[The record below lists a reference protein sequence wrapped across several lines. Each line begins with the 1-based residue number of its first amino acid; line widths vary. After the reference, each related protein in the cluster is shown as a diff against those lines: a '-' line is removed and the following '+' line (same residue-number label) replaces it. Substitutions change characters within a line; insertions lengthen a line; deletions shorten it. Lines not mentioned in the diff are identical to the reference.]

1 MTEWQ
6 KSSLQIGD
14 EVKVPTEFFETRELG
29 QKRLLLSRH
38 IGETAAGLLIE
49 LTFLPPILSEEAEN
63 YHFKIFLNWASIFCG
78 ALKVSDSMGA
88 PIRAVRIGG

>member
-1 MTEWQ
+1 MVKWQ
-6 KSSLQIGD
+6 RSTLSYGD
-14 EVKVPTEFFETRELG
+14 EVKLPDSIFIG
-29 QKRLLLSRH
+29 GNSKRLLSSRY
-38 IGETAAGLLIE
+38 ISETAAGLLIE

-78 ALKVSDSMGA
+78 ALKVSDLMGA

>member
-1 MTEWQ
+1 MVNWQ
-6 KSSLQIGD
+6 RSTLSYGD
-14 EVKVPTEFFETRELG
+14 EVKLPDSIFIG
-29 QKRLLLSRH
+29 GNSKRLLLSRY

>member
-1 MTEWQ
+1 MVKWQ
-6 KSSLQIGD
+6 CSTLSYGD
-14 EVKVPTEFFETRELG
+14 EVKLPDSIFIG
-29 QKRLLLSRH
+29 GNSKRLLSSRY

-78 ALKVSDSMGA
+78 ALKVSDAMGT
-88 PIRAVRIGG
+88 PIKAVRIGG

>member
-1 MTEWQ
+1 MVKWQ
-6 KSSLQIGD
+6 RSTLSYGD
-14 EVKVPTEFFETRELG
+14 EVKLPDSIFVG
-29 QKRLLLSRH
+29 GNSKRLLSSQY

>member
-1 MTEWQ
+1 MVNWQ
-6 KSSLQIGD
+6 RSTLSYGD
-14 EVKVPTEFFETRELG
+14 EVKLPDSIFIG
-29 QKRLLLSRH
+29 GNSKRLLSSWY

>member
-1 MTEWQ
+1 MAQW
-6 KSSLQIGD
+6 KRSNLQPGD
-14 EVKVPTEFFETRELG
+14 TVKLPESVFITDG
-29 QKRLLLSRH
+29 KRLISSRYVS
-38 IGETAAGLLIE
+38 ETAAGLLIE

>member
-1 MTEWQ
+1 MAQW
-6 KSSLQIGD
+6 KRSNLQPGD
-14 EVKVPTEFFETRELG
+14 TVKLPESVFITDG
-29 QKRLLLSRH
+29 KRLLSSRY

>member
-1 MTEWQ
+1 MVKWQ
-6 KSSLQIGD
+6 RSTLSYGD
-14 EVKVPTEFFETRELG
+14 EVKLPDSIFIG
-29 QKRLLLSRH
+29 GNSKRLLSSRY
-38 IGETAAGLLIE
+38 IGETVAGLLIE
-49 LTFLPPILSEEAEN
+49 LTFLPPFLSEEAEN